1 MIEAAKLFFGN
12 ENLIDNDGCK
22 QDGDRNDP
30 RHGDLVLVG
39 RLVAVG
45 FLVRLCQ
52 FSNIEVLY

>member
-1 MIEAAKLFFGN
+1 MKSVIEAAKLFFGN

-39 RLVAVG
+39 RLVA
-45 FLVRLCQ
+45 LVQ
-52 FSNIEVLY
+52 ISSGGGA